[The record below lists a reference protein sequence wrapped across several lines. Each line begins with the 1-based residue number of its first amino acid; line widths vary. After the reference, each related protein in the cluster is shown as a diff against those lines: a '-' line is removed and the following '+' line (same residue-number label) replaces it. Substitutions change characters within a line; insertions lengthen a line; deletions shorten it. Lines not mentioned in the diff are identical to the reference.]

1 MAKEIDPGEVARK
14 YRSELRAQLA
24 ELSQPLTLV
33 GFLSTDAAPSRAY
46 AEYTRAGCAD
56 VGIRFDLREVDR
68 LGLENAI
75 EAANADP
82 AVHGIMAYYPIF
94 GLDRDRYLK
103 DLVDPGKDVEGLT
116 SHWAHKL
123 YRNERFADPEKT
135 KPAILP
141 CTPLAILKLL
151 AAADCAPAGK
161 KVVVFNRSE
170 VVGRPLARML
180 ANDGAEVI
188 SFDVDGAR
196 RFEAAR
202 EVETTT
208 TRREALAAA
217 EVVITG
223 VPSRDFPLVSAREL
237 RAGAVC
243 VNFSTLKNFADD
255 IGEVA
260 GVFVP
265 RVGPMTVAMAL
276 RNVLRLFEGFHRST
290 GARR

>member
-1 MAKEIDPGEVARK
+1 MAKEIDPGDVARK
-14 YRSELRAQLA
+14 YRTELRTQIA

-33 GFLSTDAAPSRAY
+33 GFLATDSAPSRTY

-68 LGLENAI
+68 LALEDAI
-75 EAANADP
+75 EEANSDP

-103 DLVDPGKDVEGLT
+103 DLVDPRKDIEGLT
-116 SHWAHKL
+116 THWAHKL

-135 KPAILP
+135 KRAILP

-151 AAADCAPAGK
+151 AAADCVPAGK

-188 SFDVDGAR
+188 SFDVDGAL
-196 RFEAAR
+196 RFEHGR
-202 EVETTT
+202 EVETTA
-208 TRREALAAA
+208 TRAEALATAD
-217 EVVITG
+217 VVITG
-223 VPSRDFPLVSAREL
+223 VPSRSFPWCR
-237 RAGAVC
+237 RA
-243 VNFSTLKNFADD
+243 SS
-255 IGEVA
+255 
-260 GVFVP
+260 VP
-265 RVGPMTVAMAL
+265 GRCA
-276 RNVLRLFEGFHRST
+276 
-290 GARR
+290 

>member
-1 MAKEIDPGEVARK
+1 MAKIIDPSEVARK
-14 YRSELRAQLA
+14 FRSELRAQIA

-33 GFLSTDAAPSRAY
+33 GFLSTDSAPSRTY
-46 AEYTRAGCAD
+46 AEYTRDACTD

-68 LGLENAI
+68 FQLEDAI
-75 EAANADP
+75 EVANADP

-94 GLDRDRYLK
+94 GVERDRYLK

-116 SHWAHKL
+116 THWAHKL
-123 YRNERFADPEKT
+123 YRNERFADAEKT
-135 KPAILP
+135 KRAILP

-151 AAADCAPAGK
+151 TAADCDPAGK

-180 ANDGAEVI
+180 ANDGAEVV
-188 SFDVDGAR
+188 SFDVDGAL
-196 RFEAAR
+196 RFDAAR

-208 TRREALAAA
+208 TRGEALATAD
-217 EVVITG
+217 VVITG
-223 VPSRDFPLVSAREL
+223 VPSRNFPLVSAREL
-237 RAGAVC
+237 RAGVVC

-265 RVGPMTVAMAL
+265 RVGPMTVTMAL
-276 RNVLRLFEGFHRST
+276 RNVLRLFEGYHRRAAS
-290 GARR
+290 